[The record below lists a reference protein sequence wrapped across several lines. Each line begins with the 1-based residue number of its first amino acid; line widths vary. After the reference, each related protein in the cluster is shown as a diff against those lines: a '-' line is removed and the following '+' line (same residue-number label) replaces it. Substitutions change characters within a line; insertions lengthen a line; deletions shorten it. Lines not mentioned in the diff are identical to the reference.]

1 MSNVT
6 RHALRVYAALTEL
19 RGNDRDVLDALIP
32 FFEPILTLLNG
43 KIFDPHVFAA
53 GVRKLYRWRFT
64 GDVAEAFIPR
74 LEKKGIL
81 QRQAS
86 ARGGTVWGVQ
96 FGRAIEEPSSD
107 ILKVFDK
114 IVDEFEKF
122 PPRVTDLLT
131 YQRSRDDLQDILIR
145 FLVSMDSSGEGA
157 YMPEL
162 GGLEPDG
169 PAKELVAH
177 LPEGGRPLDPSDRY
191 MCARFVRHLM
201 RNKPEFTPHLARLAS
216 IALLTD
222 VVEDFIKP
230 TYAEQNVDLTI
241 ALDAPIALDFLG
253 CSGKAFQDDIQTI
266 VRALQRVGVK
276 FIVFPIS
283 CAEMQRN
290 LRSMLSLPPEQRR
303 GYTHNALIKR
313 EVSLDFV
320 QAVANNPE
328 RALDN
333 AGVMVRPISLDSF
346 PHAQRFFTPA
356 QYEDFFTSIT
366 WGNLIAA
373 REHDATCAALIM
385 RLREAQHSSDIFKCR
400 YVMVTRNSTFVRH
413 ARSYCL
419 RSRMINEVQ
428 EGPIMFQRELAT
440 LAWLRTG
447 LGVEDAIPRGHLIT
461 VCDRVLQ
468 VRPEVRNAVAAQLQK
483 MTPQRLEQLNLLMQ
497 DSRSVQKLA
506 DQTLNDEKV
515 VTAENVEH
523 LLDVMRQA
531 TAEELKERHEAEL
544 EAQRLAAQ
552 EASAAAE
559 EQISQLHERIKAM
572 ESESRDAHGRFAK
585 QLEMVV
591 WTFNKWAKRFEWTVM
606 AVLLSLGIAGAI
618 NFFTHILDG
627 NSFWTWVP
635 IVMGVLGAVR
645 LAYAILERP
654 MPGLKTL
661 LNRLAN
667 SYLKKQAK
675 RLDMDFAIV
684 EQRVNLSGSRL
695 VIVAQPEST
704 NG

>member
-43 KIFDPHVFAA
+43 KVFDPHVFAA

-86 ARGGTVWGVQ
+86 ARGGTIWGVRYE
-96 FGRAIEEPSSD
+96 RAIEEPSSD
-107 ILKVFDK
+107 ILKVFDR
-114 IVDEFEKF
+114 IIDEFEKF

-131 YQRSRDDLQDILIR
+131 YRRSRDELQDILIR

-162 GGLEPDG
+162 GGLEPGGD
-169 PAKELVAH
+169 ARELVAH

-230 TYAEQNVDLTI
+230 TYVEQNVDLTI

-253 CSGKAFQDDIQTI
+253 CSGTAFQDDIETI
-266 VRALQRVGVK
+266 VKALKRVGVK

-313 EVSLDFV
+313 EVSLDYV
-320 QAVANNPE
+320 QAVANSPE
-328 RALDN
+328 RALEN
-333 AGVMVRPISLDSF
+333 AGITVRPISLESF
-346 PHAQRFFTPA
+346 PHAHRFFTA
-356 QYEDFFTSIT
+356 DQYEDFFNSIT

-373 REHDATCAALIM
+373 REHDAICAALIM
-385 RLREAQHSSDIFKCR
+385 RLRETQHSSDIFKCR

-419 RSRMINEVQ
+419 QSRMINEVQ

-468 VRPEVRNAVAAQLQK
+468 VRPEVRSAVAAQLAK
-483 MTPQRLEQLNLLMQ
+483 ITPQRLEQLNLLMQ

-523 LLDVMRQA
+523 LLDVMREA
-531 TAEELKERHEAEL
+531 TAEELKEHHEAEL
-544 EAQRLAAQ
+544 EAQRLAAR

-559 EQISQLHERIKAM
+559 SEISLLNERLQALELEKRAA
-572 ESESRDAHGRFAK
+572 EGRITR
-585 QLEMVV
+585 QLETVV
-591 WTFNKWAKRFEWTVM
+591 QTFNRRAKLYEQVAIGF
-606 AVLLSLGIAGAI
+606 LLLLGIAGLV
-618 NFFTHILDG
+618 NFFTHALDG
-627 NSFWTWVP
+627 NMLWTWVP
-635 IVMGVLGAVR
+635 IAMGLIGAIR
-645 LAYAILERP
+645 LAYAILEKP

-661 LNRLAN
+661 LGKLAN
-667 SYLKKQAK
+667 SYLKGEAE
-675 RLDMDFAIV
+675 RLGLDFAMI
-684 EQRVNLSGSRL
+684 EQRVRLSGSRL
-695 VIVAQPEST
+695 AITAPPDTT